1 MIDTIFRDY
10 IFEMYDMVTVFDDTD
25 VAYIVSRDTFTM
37 RGKDRKIECR
47 YVITISYDGEDLW
60 LTLYI
65 VPVFKYWSGSELSD
79 LFNYYQYSNEEIK
92 GFYKIIDTPNNYDY
106 PIAFDSEPVLH
117 VYSLTF
123 NGVDIKVNNC
133 ILDDRNAYGMV
144 FGFING
150 DMGRID
156 DSICGGEIANGS
168 YASGYGCHKSSE
180 HWKKEFD
187 RVSSAVC
194 VNNENEIADVPNG
207 KFIRL
212 RKNGEIRPI
221 GGAVVNNEIVTP
233 DQFDFVI

>member
-1 MIDTIFRDY
+1 MIIKDFY
-10 IFEMYDMVTVFDDTD
+10 WKQFDMVSVFEDTD
-25 VAYIVSRDTFTM
+25 VAYLASQNTFKM
-37 RGKDRKIECR
+37 YGNGKEIEFR
-47 YVITISYDGEDLW
+47 YVVTIWRDDDELSLDL
-60 LTLYI
+60 YV
-65 VPVFKYWSGSELSD
+65 VPIFRSWSDTELSD

-92 GFYKIIDTPNNYDY
+92 GFYKVIDTPNNYDY

-144 FGFING
+144 FGLING
-150 DMGRID
+150 DMGHID
-156 DSICGGEIANGS
+156 EGIFGGMADGS

-194 VNNENEIADVPNG
+194 VNNENEISDVPNG

-212 RKNGEIRPI
+212 RKNGEIQPI